1 LSSITGQDE
10 LLEKANK
17 LMEEAL
23 RLPTL
28 IHGETIAYLRENI
41 DKIPEKTGTLRETLT
56 NGQGDIIGQ
65 NVVKIRGA
73 YYGIFYQLPVD
84 RSVIAERSEAV
95 LLERSGFSGG
105 F

>member
-1 LSSITGQDE
+1 MSSITGQDE

-28 IHGETIAYLRENI
+28 IHAETIEYLKQNI
-41 DKIPEKTGTLRETLT
+41 GKIPKETGHLRASLT
-56 NGQGDIIGQ
+56 DGNNDIIGQ
-65 NVVKIRGA
+65 RKVQIIGE
-73 YYGIFYQLPVD
+73 YYGWFYPLPVD
-84 RSVIAERSEAV
+84 RSVIAERSEKV
-95 LLERSGFSGG
+95 LLERSGFTGG

>member
-1 LSSITGQDE
+1 MSAITGQDE

-28 IHGETIAYLRENI
+28 IHAETIEYLKQNI
-41 DKIPEKTGTLRETLT
+41 GKIPEKTGALRESLT
-56 NGQGDIIGQ
+56 SGNNDIIGQ
-65 NVVKIRGA
+65 RKVQIRGA

-84 RSVIAERSEAV
+84 RSIIAERSEKV
-95 LLERSGFSGG
+95 LLERSGFTGG

>member
-1 LSSITGQDE
+1 MSITGQDE
-10 LLEKANK
+10 LLEKANR

-28 IHGETIAYLRENI
+28 IHAETIAYLKENI
-41 DKIPEKTGTLRETLT
+41 DRIPEKTGFLRETLT
-56 NGQGDIIGQ
+56 DGQGDLIGQ
-65 NVVKIRGA
+65 NIVKIRGA
-73 YYGIFYQLPVD
+73 YYGVFYSLPVD
-84 RSVIAERSEAV
+84 RSAIADRAETV